1 MPVFRFLLILLAA
14 AGPTL
19 DSLAAAE
26 KRTRG
31 VFTGI
36 HSKEGVGGLPNTARV
51 TDGTT
56 FIDITEQEYRER
68 GYIPAFDKL
77 PMRIVRRLPVRIPVP
92 GEQDR

>member
-1 MPVFRFLLILLAA
+1 MPVLRFSLILFVAA
-14 AGPTL
+14 CSTL
-19 DSLAAAE
+19 GNLAAAE

-31 VFTGI
+31 VFTGV
-36 HSKEGVGGLPNTARV
+36 HSREGVGGLPNTARV

-56 FIDITEQEYRER
+56 FIDITEQEYREQ
-68 GYIPAFDKL
+68 GYIPAFEKL